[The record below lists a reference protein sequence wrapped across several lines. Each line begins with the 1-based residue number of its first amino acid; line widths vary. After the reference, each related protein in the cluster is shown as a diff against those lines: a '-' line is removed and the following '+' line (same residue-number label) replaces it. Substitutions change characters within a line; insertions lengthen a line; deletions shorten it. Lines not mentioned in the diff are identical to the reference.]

1 MPDNVTQIIN
11 TLTEQEKVLVVCNY
25 ELYDGRWD
33 LITHDL
39 LERLEGRPYIFKL
52 GERIRD
58 DIERVKK
65 LRRIEDENGV
75 KLGDFVKIE

>member
-1 MPDNVTQIIN
+1 MADPTTQIVN
-11 TLTEQEKVLVVCNY
+11 ALSEQEKVLVICNY

-58 DIERVKK
+58 DIERVVK
-65 LRRIEDENGV
+65 LRRIEEENGI
-75 KLGDFVKIE
+75 KLGDYVKIE

>member
-1 MPDNVTQIIN
+1 MADSTTQIVN
-11 TLTEQEKVLVVCNY
+11 ALSEQEKVLVICNY

-58 DIERVKK
+58 DIERVIK
-65 LRRIEDENGV
+65 LRRIEEENGI
-75 KLGDFVKIE
+75 KLGDYVKIG